1 MSALLALL
9 SAATFG
15 AADFLGGLASRR
27 SQSTVTVVL
36 LSQTVGLFLLISL
49 LLVFGGDLHSEDI
62 WWAGGAGITGVMGLI
77 LLYRGFSIGTMS
89 VVAPI
94 TGLVGA
100 LVPLAWGLV
109 TGERPSWLAG
119 IGVVIALS
127 AVVLVS
133 GASSLAEFRTR
144 AGMQE
149 AVGAGL
155 GFGVFF
161 VLISNTSSAELWLV
175 ALSRTASIL
184 LLLVVVVVRGIAVR
198 PAPGVARLVVAS
210 GIGDSVANLLFLLA
224 ERRGLL
230 SLVAVIASLY
240 PATTVLLAR
249 VVLKEK
255 MSRLQQVGLGLAA
268 LGVALIGFF

>member
-1 MSALLALL
+1 M

-27 SQSTVTVVL
+27 SKSTVTVVL
-36 LSQTVGLFLLISL
+36 LSQTVGLSLLITL

-62 WWAGGAGITGVMGLI
+62 WWAGGAGIAGVMGLI
-77 LLYRGFSIGTMS
+77 LLYRGFSVGAMS
-89 VVAPI
+89 IVAPI

-119 IGVVIALS
+119 IGVAIALS

-149 AVGAGL
+149 AVGAGI

-175 ALSRTASIL
+175 ALSRTASISL
-184 LLLVVVVVRGIAVR
+184 LLGVVVVRGIAVR

-249 VVLKEK
+249 VVLKER

-268 LGVALIGFF
+268 LGVALIGFG

>member
-27 SQSTVTVVL
+27 SPSTVTVVL
-36 LSQTVGLFLLISL
+36 LSQTVGLSLLITL

-77 LLYRGFSIGTMS
+77 LLYRGFSVGTMS

-119 IGVVIALS
+119 TGVVIALG

-149 AVGAGL
+149 AVGAGI

-268 LGVALIGFF
+268 AGVALIGFG

>member
-15 AADFLGGLASRR
+15 ASDFLGGLASRR
-27 SQSTVTVVL
+27 SPSTVTVVL
-36 LSQTVGLFLLISL
+36 LSQTVGLSLLITL
-49 LLVFGGDLHSEDI
+49 LFVVGGDFHSEDI
-62 WWAGGAGITGVMGLI
+62 WWAGGAGIAGVIGLI
-77 LLYRGFSIGTMS
+77 LLYRGFSVGTMS

-100 LVPLAWGLV
+100 VVPLAWGLA

-119 IGVVIALS
+119 IGVVVALS

-144 AGMQE
+144 AGMSE
-149 AVGAGL
+149 AVGAGI
-155 GFGVFF
+155 GFGIFF
-161 VLISNTSSAELWLV
+161 VLISNTSSTELWLV
-175 ALSRTASIL
+175 AFSRIASIL
-184 LLLVVVVVRGIAVR
+184 LLLGVVVVGGIAVR

-210 GIGDSVANLLFLLA
+210 GIGDVVANLLFLLA

-249 VVLKEK
+249 VVLKERL
-255 MSRLQQVGLGLAA
+255 SRLQRIGLGLAA
-268 LGVALIGFF
+268 LGVLLIGIG

>member
-15 AADFLGGLASRR
+15 VADFLGGLASRR
-27 SQSTVTVVL
+27 SPSTVTVVL
-36 LSQTVGLFLLISL
+36 LSQTVGLSLLITL

-77 LLYRGFSIGTMS
+77 LLYRGFSVGTMS

-149 AVGAGL
+149 AVGAGI

-268 LGVALIGFF
+268 AGVALIGFG

>member
-1 MSALLALL
+1 MSSLLALL

-27 SQSTVTVVL
+27 SVSTVTVVL
-36 LSQTVGLFLLISL
+36 LSQTVGLSLLITL

-62 WWAGGAGITGVMGLI
+62 WWAGGAGIAGVMGLI
-77 LLYRGFSIGTMS
+77 LLYRGFSVGIMS

-94 TGLVGA
+94 TGLTGA
-100 LVPLAWGLV
+100 VIPLAWGV
-109 TGERPSWLAG
+109 ATGERPSWLAG
-119 IGVVIALS
+119 IGVVIAFG

-144 AGMQE
+144 AGMPE
-149 AVGAGL
+149 AVGAGI
-155 GFGVFF
+155 GFGIFF

-175 ALSRTASIL
+175 ALSRAASISL
-184 LLLVVVVVRGIAVR
+184 LLGVVVVGGIAVR
-198 PAPGVARLVVAS
+198 PAPSVARLVVAS
-210 GIGDSVANLLFLLA
+210 GIGDAVANLLFLMA

-230 SLVAVIASLY
+230 SLVAVIGSLY

-249 VVLKEK
+249 VVLKER
-255 MSRLQQVGLGLAA
+255 MSRLQKIGLGLAA
-268 LGVALIGFF
+268 AGVALISRG

>member
-1 MSALLALL
+1 M

-27 SQSTVTVVL
+27 STSTVTVVL
-36 LSQTVGLFLLISL
+36 LSQTVGLSLLIAL

-62 WWAGGAGITGVMGLI
+62 WWAGGAGIAGVIGLV
-77 LLYRGFSIGTMS
+77 LLYRGFSIGTIS

-109 TGERPSWLAG
+109 TGERPSWVAG
-119 IGVVIALS
+119 IGIVIALG

-133 GASSLAEFRTR
+133 GASSLAEFRAR
-144 AGMQE
+144 AGMPE
-149 AVGAGL
+149 AVGAGA
-155 GFGVFF
+155 GFGIFF
-161 VLISNTSSAELWLV
+161 VLISNASSAELWLV
-175 ALSRTASIL
+175 AFSRAASISL
-184 LLLVVVVVRGIAVR
+184 LLGVVVVRGIAVR

-210 GIGDSVANLLFLLA
+210 GTGDAVANLLFLAA

-249 VVLKEK
+249 VVLKER

>member
-1 MSALLALL
+1 MSALLALM

-27 SQSTVTVVL
+27 SPSTVTVVL
-36 LSQTVGLFLLISL
+36 LSQTVGLSLLIAL
-49 LLVFGGDLHSEDI
+49 LLVFGGDLHSVDI
-62 WWAGGAGITGVMGLI
+62 WWAGGAGIAGVIGLV

-100 LVPLAWGLV
+100 LVPLAWGLA

-119 IGVVIALS
+119 IGVVIALG

-144 AGMQE
+144 AGMSE
-149 AVGAGL
+149 AVGAGA
-155 GFGVFF
+155 GFGIFF
-161 VLISNTSSAELWLV
+161 VLISNASSAELWLV
-175 ALSRTASIL
+175 AFSRAASISL
-184 LLLVVVVVRGIAVR
+184 LLGVVVVRGIAVR

-210 GIGDSVANLLFLLA
+210 GTGDVVANLLFLAA

-249 VVLKEK
+249 VVLKER

>member
-1 MSALLALL
+1 MSALLALM

-15 AADFLGGLASRR
+15 AADFLGGIASRR
-27 SQSTVTVVL
+27 SRSTVTVVL
-36 LSQTVGLFLLISL
+36 LSQTVGLFLLVSL

-94 TGLVGA
+94 TGLFGA
-100 LVPLAWGLV
+100 VVPLVWGLV

-119 IGVVIALS
+119 IGVAIALS

-149 AVGAGL
+149 AVGAGI

-175 ALSRTASIL
+175 ALSRTASISL
-184 LLLVVVVVRGIAVR
+184 LLGVVVVRGIAVR

-210 GIGDSVANLLFLLA
+210 GIGDAVANLLFLLA

-249 VVLKEK
+249 VVLKER